1 MQLLSLSRFGGLGWP
16 CWADSG
22 WPYSERWD
30 SNPNSKPCPVTLVSP
45 TVQTYQVGAGG
56 SGLEVL
62 PLALCQYV
70 SIRVPPR
77 NEEGTHLQSAFVAK
91 FGLNNS

>member
-1 MQLLSLSRFGGLGWP
+1 MQLLSLSRFGGPGWP

-30 SNPNSKPCPVTLVSP
+30 SNPNSKPCPVTLESP

-70 SIRVPPR
+70 SIPGRVDSGATWNLLHP
-77 NEEGTHLQSAFVAK
+77 
-91 FGLNNS
+91 